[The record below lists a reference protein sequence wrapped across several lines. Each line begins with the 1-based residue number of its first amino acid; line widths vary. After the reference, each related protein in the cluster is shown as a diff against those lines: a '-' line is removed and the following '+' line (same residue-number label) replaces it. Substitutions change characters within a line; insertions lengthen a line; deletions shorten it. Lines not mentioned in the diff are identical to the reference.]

1 MAIVWLVTDLLAVFA
16 QDSSAFEEEVPIAAT
31 AIARFLLRLFLA
43 LGLTLGETT
52 RCSCRRTFS
61 WVSLLVG

>member
-1 MAIVWLVTDLLAVFA
+1 VAIIWLMTDLLAVFA
-16 QDSSAFEEEVPIAAT
+16 QDSSAFKEEVPIAAT

-43 LGLTLGETT
+43 LGMIIGEAT
-52 RCSCRRTFS
+52 RSICRRAFA